1 MSKPW
6 HWVIKAD
13 KTKIVDMVQFF
24 DAELEQARKEI
35 KQVGVI
41 ENIAA
46 KLPSYHEE
54 RFGQLQQ
61 IEAVMEVL
69 ELEMRKLESEKFQFF
84 LEHYRRALSSA
95 DCKRYV
101 EGDKEVVEQSE
112 LINEVVYIRNQY
124 VGIIKSLEM
133 KAFQINNIVKL
144 RTAGIED
151 ARID

>member
-1 MSKPW
+1 MKPW

-13 KTKIVDMVQFF
+13 KNKLIDMIEYF
-24 DAELEQARKEI
+24 DKELEEARKEI

-41 ENIAA
+41 ETIAA
-46 KLPSYHEE
+46 KLPSYHEN

-61 IEAVMEVL
+61 VESVMEVL
-69 ELEMRKLESEKFQFF
+69 EIEMRQLEAEKFKHF
-84 LEHYRRALSSA
+84 LEHYRRQLSSS
-95 DCKRYV
+95 DCKKYV
-101 EGDKEVVEQSE
+101 DGDKEVVELAE
-112 LINEVVYIRNQY
+112 LINEVAYIRNQY
-124 VGIIKSLEM
+124 VGIIKALEM

>member
-1 MSKPW
+1 
-6 HWVIKAD
+6 
-13 KTKIVDMVQFF
+13 
-24 DAELEQARKEI
+24 
-35 KQVGVI
+35 
-41 ENIAA
+41 
-46 KLPSYHEE
+46 LPSYHEE

-112 LINEVVYIRNQY
+112 LINEVAYIRNQY